1 MMAGSFV
8 GDRSRAMNPT
18 SGLRWSAIFFTVFWT
33 AGMLWWNGTLQ
44 PASVVLTVIGGCVA
58 GYLWYRLMRWRLVV
72 RQVPSKAPST
82 HA

>member
-58 GYLWYRLMRWRLVV
+58 GYICYRLMRWRLVV

-82 HA
+82 RP